1 MSYPL
6 ALSAPSGTGKTTV
19 ARALL
24 DRHED
29 MLFSI
34 SATTRP
40 RRASERDGV
49 DYHFVNRDRFE
60 SMIADGELLEWAEV
74 HGELY
79 GTPVAN
85 LEDAARD
92 GRILLLDIDVQGARQ
107 VVAARADTLA
117 IFLLPP
123 SSAVLLARLRGR
135 ASEDP
140 AELRR
145 RLATAKGELA
155 VMDQFDHVV
164 INDELEAALREIE
177 ALIRDRSMAS
187 RPAAQLE
194 DLRSRLLSDLE
205 KLGI

>member
-1 MSYPL
+1 MTYPL
-6 ALSAPSGTGKTTV
+6 ALCAPSGTGKTTV

-40 RRASERDGV
+40 PRASERDGV

-85 LEDAARD
+85 LEDAARE

-164 INDELEAALREIE
+164 INDKLEAALREIE
-177 ALIRDRSMAS
+177 ALIRDRSKAS

-205 KLGI
+205 KLGT

>member
-6 ALSAPSGTGKTTV
+6 ALCAPSGTGKTTV

-40 RRASERDGV
+40 PRANERDGV

-85 LEDAARD
+85 LEDAARE

-123 SSAVLLARLRGR
+123 SSPVLLARLRGR

-145 RLATAKGELA
+145 RLATTKGELA

-177 ALIRDRSMAS
+177 ALIRDRSTAS

>member
-6 ALSAPSGTGKTTV
+6 ALCAPSGTGKTTV

-40 RRASERDGV
+40 PRASERDGV

-85 LEDAARD
+85 LEDAARE

-107 VVAARADTLA
+107 VVAARSDTLA

-155 VMDQFDHVV
+155 VMDQFEHVV
-164 INDELEAALREIE
+164 INDELEAALREIG
-177 ALIRDRSMAS
+177 ALIRDRSTAS

-205 KLGI
+205 KLGT

>member
-6 ALSAPSGTGKTTV
+6 ALCAPSGTGKTTV

-40 RRASERDGV
+40 PRASERDGL

-85 LEDAARD
+85 LEDAARE

-107 VVAARADTLA
+107 VVAARSDTLA

-155 VMDQFDHVV
+155 VMDQFEHVV
-164 INDELEAALREIE
+164 INDELEAALREIG
-177 ALIRDRSMAS
+177 ALIRDRSTAS

>member
-6 ALSAPSGTGKTTV
+6 ALCAPSGTGKTTV
-19 ARALL
+19 MRALL

-40 RRASERDGV
+40 PRASERDGV

-85 LEDAARD
+85 LEDAARE

-177 ALIRDRSMAS
+177 ALIRDRSTAS

-205 KLGI
+205 KLGT

>member
-6 ALSAPSGTGKTTV
+6 ALCAPSGTGKTTV

-40 RRASERDGV
+40 PRASERDGV
-49 DYHFVNRDRFE
+49 DYDFVNRDRFE

-85 LEDAARD
+85 LEDAARE

-123 SSAVLLARLRGR
+123 SSPVLLARLRGR

-140 AELRR
+140 AELRG

-164 INDELEAALREIE
+164 INDELEGALREIE
-177 ALIRDRSMAS
+177 ALIRDRSTAS

>member
-6 ALSAPSGTGKTTV
+6 ALCAPSGTGKTTV
-19 ARALL
+19 ARALA

-40 RRASERDGV
+40 PRASERDGV

-85 LEDAARD
+85 LEDAARE

-123 SSAVLLARLRGR
+123 SSAVLLTRLRGR

-164 INDELEAALREIE
+164 INDELEAALRDIE
-177 ALIRDRSMAS
+177 ALIRDRSKAS